1 MNNSRKI
8 LSVLILL
15 YIMVLPIFP
24 GKYNFKNVPFNGDV
38 ILALIMLIYLLSII
52 IHKDSRERF
61 IKGFKD
67 FFTNPL
73 SLFIFA
79 IICVMSISVIYA
91 TDKKI
96 AISETI
102 RFATYAVLFFIIKYE
117 LNEKKIIDNILKIY
131 FLTTGIIGVIGIA
144 EYFLGIGFIQKSE
157 SGVRNRIFS
166 TMENSN
172 NLGMFMILIIFP
184 LIMLFLNEKERKH
197 KYIYGALS
205 LIAFINIILSYSR
218 NAWLGFGIGLIV
230 LTLIYSWK
238 IILGILGIGIISIFI
253 PSIFN
258 RLKEFTDI
266 SQNMSRIK
274 LWDIAL
280 LMIKDHPVKGV
291 GNGNYRVLYD
301 TYKLKLNK
309 KIEYYPSENFHPHN
323 IFLKIQ
329 SEIGVFGLIFFLGMM
344 ISVFKNIINFIKKYN
359 GYYGNFYKGFLAS
372 FVAFLS
378 MNFIDNFFSA
388 PKVIAFFWILIAILE
403 GIKYREKVGGLY

>member
-1 MNNSRKI
+1 
-8 LSVLILL
+8 
-15 YIMVLPIFP
+15 
-24 GKYNFKNVPFNGDV
+24 
-38 ILALIMLIYLLSII
+38 
-52 IHKDSRERF
+52 
-61 IKGFKD
+61 
-67 FFTNPL
+67 
-73 SLFIFA
+73 
-79 IICVMSISVIYA
+79 
-91 TDKKI
+91 
-96 AISETI
+96 
-102 RFATYAVLFFIIKYE
+102 
-117 LNEKKIIDNILKIY
+117 
-131 FLTTGIIGVIGIA
+131 
-144 EYFLGIGFIQKSE
+144 
-157 SGVRNRIFS
+157 
-166 TMENSN
+166 MENSN

-344 ISVFKNIINFIKKYN
+344 ISVFKNIINFI
-359 GYYGNFYKGFLAS
+359 
-372 FVAFLS
+372 
-378 MNFIDNFFSA
+378 M
-388 PKVIAFFWILIAILE
+388 IAT
-403 GIKYREKVGGLY
+403 

>member
-15 YIMVLPIFP
+15 YIIVLPIFP
-24 GKYNFKNVPFNGDV
+24 GKYNFKDIPFNGDV
-38 ILALIMLIYLLSII
+38 VLALIILIYLISII
-52 IHKDSRERF
+52 IHKDSRKRF
-61 IKGFKD
+61 IEGCKD
-67 FFTNPL
+67 FFTSPL

-79 IICVMSISVIYA
+79 IVCVMGVSVTYA
-91 TDKKI
+91 MDKKI
-96 AISETI
+96 AISETV
-102 RFATYAVLFFIIKYE
+102 RFGTYAILFFIIKYE
-117 LNEKKIIDNILKIY
+117 LNERKIIKNILRTY
-131 FLTTGIIGVIGIA
+131 FITTGIIGVIGIV

-157 SGVRNRIFS
+157 TGIRNRIFS

-184 LIMLFLNEKERKH
+184 LIMLFLNEKERKD

-205 LIAFINIILSYSR
+205 LIALTNIILSYSR
-218 NAWLGFGIGLIV
+218 NAWLGFLIGLMV
-230 LTLIYSWK
+230 LALIYSWK
-238 IILGILGIGIISIFI
+238 IILGVLGIGTVSIFI

-266 SQNMSRIK
+266 SQNMSRVK

-280 LMIKDHPVKGV
+280 LMIKDHPLKGV

-329 SEIGVFGLIFFLGMM
+329 SEIGILGLISFLG
-344 ISVFKNIINFIKKYN
+344 ILICVFKDIITFIKNEKGFYSD
-359 GYYGNFYKGFLAS
+359 FYKGFLAS

-388 PKVIAFFWILIAILE
+388 PKVIAFFWILVAVLE
-403 GIKYREKVGGLY
+403 GIKYREKVGVLY

>member
-24 GKYNFKNVPFNGDV
+24 GKYSFKGIPFNGDI
-38 ILALIMLIYLLSII
+38 ILALIILIYLISII
-52 IHKDSRERF
+52 LHKDSRKRF
-61 IKGFKD
+61 VKGFKD
-67 FFTNPL
+67 FFTSPL

-79 IICVMSISVIYA
+79 IICIMGISVTYA

-102 RFATYAVLFFIIKYE
+102 RFATYAVLFFIVKYE
-117 LNEKKIIDNILKIY
+117 LNERKIIKNILRTY
-131 FLTTGIIGVIGIA
+131 FLTTGVIGVIGIV

-157 SGVRNRIFS
+157 TGIRTRVFS

-172 NLGMFMILIIFP
+172 NLGMFMILIVFP
-184 LIMLFLNEKERKH
+184 LIMLFLNEKNRRDKH
-197 KYIYGALS
+197 IYGTLS
-205 LIAFINIILSYSR
+205 LIALTNIILSYSR
-218 NAWLGFGIGLIV
+218 NAWLGFLIGLMV

-238 IILGILGIGIISIFI
+238 IILGILGIGTVSIFI

-266 SQNMSRIK
+266 SQNMSRVK

-280 LMIKDHPVKGV
+280 LMIKDHPIKGV

-329 SEIGVFGLIFFLGMM
+329 SEIGVFGLISFLAMM
-344 ISVFKNIINFIKKYN
+344 ICIFKNIIYFVRREK
-359 GYYGNFYKGFLAS
+359 GFYGDFYKGFLAS
-372 FVAFLS
+372 FVAFLC

-388 PKVIAFFWILIAILE
+388 PKVISFFWILVAILE
-403 GIKYREKVGGLY
+403 GIRYKEKVGGLY